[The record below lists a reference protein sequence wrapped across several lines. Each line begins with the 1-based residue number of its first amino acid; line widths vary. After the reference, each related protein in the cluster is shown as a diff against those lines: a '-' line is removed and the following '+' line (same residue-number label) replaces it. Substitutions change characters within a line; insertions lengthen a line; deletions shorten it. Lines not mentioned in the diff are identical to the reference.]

1 MTNIIR
7 NQILDKFQNVDEYI
21 GYLNQLAGET
31 KNSKERFLTDF
42 HLFGLAERYLQL
54 TIQVLIDIVQ
64 LVIIEQDLKRPENNQ
79 EAISLLYNEKIIS
92 EDISSRLDGIV
103 GFRNILVHEYGRV
116 DKEKVFEYLQEKIGD
131 FEDFKKEVL
140 EYLRK
145 IELDSSD

>member
-1 MTNIIR
+1 MTNITR

-31 KNSKERFLTDF
+31 KNNKEKFLTDF

-79 EAISLLYNEKIIS
+79 EAISLLYNEKGVAIS
-92 EDISSRLDGIV
+92 EPRLS
-103 GFRNILVHEYGRV
+103 IL
-116 DKEKVFEYLQEKIGD
+116 
-131 FEDFKKEVL
+131 
-140 EYLRK
+140 
-145 IELDSSD
+145 